1 MSSFQQKITGFTER
15 QKHSLERESK
25 LPEPDSDMAGMLK
38 LLAQSFKVIMI
49 NMLRELMKEDVA

>member
-1 MSSFQQKITGFTER
+1 M
-15 QKHSLERESK
+15 ERESK

-38 LLAQSFKVIMI
+38 LLAQSLKVIMI